1 MKVKVIGSGSMWN
14 AYNSACFLIDD
25 DIMIDMPNGAC
36 KYLYRHGIE
45 PSSINHVL
53 LTHFHGD
60 HYFDIPFY
68 ILNKS
73 KHNSTK
79 TIIYCYKGGKKKLK
93 NICYLAFPNSYIDAF
108 KESNASYNCDEE
120 FKIEKYSVKKIEV
133 DHGRLK
139 PCYGYLFQEKD
150 LTVGFTGD
158 TSFCKAVE
166 DMASVCSHLFI
177 DCMHLVGTNKHQGID
192 NLKVLSKKYKNCTF
206 YPVHMDN
213 ETRNELQKLKFDNVI
228 IPEDGDAYFLNV

>member
-1 MKVKVIGSGSMWN
+1 MARAN
-14 AYNSACFLIDD
+14 
-25 DIMIDMPNGAC
+25 
-36 KYLYRHGIE
+36 
-45 PSSINHVL
+45 
-53 LTHFHGD
+53 
-60 HYFDIPFY
+60 

-93 NICYLAFPNSYIDAF
+93 NLCFLAFPNSYIDAF

-120 FKIEKYSVKKIEV
+120 FKTEKYSVKKIEV

-166 DMASVCSHLFI
+166 I
-177 DCMHLVGTNKHQGID
+177 MHWRSCFFVQRMIKLKSD
-192 NLKVLSKKYKNCTF
+192 EKVL
-206 YPVHMDN
+206 P
-213 ETRNELQKLKFDNVI
+213 
-228 IPEDGDAYFLNV
+228 